1 MTRTHGATLALAAIL
16 ALAPASDAASQSQKT
31 ESQEKT
37 ATASDEKAAA
47 PQDKDKEDKAPE
59 PQPKSKEPPIPSNQ
73 RLNMYGVL
81 PSSAL
86 NDGGMDLPVEMRVP
100 EQYQYLRPDRQFTEG
115 QLSGKQLPPVL
126 TEFKVITKQV
136 KPGDEVRVLARVVSP
151 YNETAPFTSLFYN
164 QELGR
169 AAELYVNFKP
179 DKKDKSLFR
188 GVGKVSKYAAPG
200 RYVVGT
206 TIVPDAV
213 GDRKAYW
220 ADFHKPMQEEDGSP
234 AGFEVLDHPNI
245 DVDGPTLKAVTV
257 ETKTA
262 RAGEDVIHYAIETLD
277 DKSGP
282 VEAEGVWAS
291 PSGSQ
296 WVRTTMVQR
305 SDQPGAFLGAFIL
318 PQWYEGGM
326 WKLQQL
332 ALKDDATNVR
342 YYFESA
348 EPLMKGA
355 AVSIV
360 QDPKKVD
367 REPPKLLALQLSHKE
382 AEVKDQVT
390 ITALVEDNLSG
401 VETIEGYFRSPHGAD
416 AVKIKLKMVDLD
428 LNRPSK
434 IPEPNV
440 WQGTI
445 KLKDTMEMGT
455 WSVARLGL
463 GDRAK
468 NFRTYFSGRE
478 PEITGATCTFIDSE
492 KKEAETTEAK
502 Q

>member
-16 ALAPASDAASQSQKT
+16 VLALASSAVGQSQKA

-47 PQDKDKEDKAPE
+47 AAPHKDGTEDK
-59 PQPKSKEPPIPSNQ
+59 KDPIPSNR

-136 KPGDEVRVLARVVSP
+136 KPGDEVRVVARVVSP
-151 YNETAPFTSLFYN
+151 YNEAAPFTSLFYN

-188 GVGKVSKYAAPG
+188 GIGKVSKYAAPG

-220 ADFHKPMQEEDGSP
+220 ADFHRPMQEEDGSP
-234 AGFEVLDHPNI
+234 AGFEVLDHPNA
-245 DVDGPTLKAVTV
+245 DVDGPTLKSVTV

-282 VEAEGVWAS
+282 VEAEGVWVA
-291 PSGSQ
+291 PSGGQ

-305 SDQPGAFLGAFIL
+305 SDQPGTFLGAFVL
-318 PQWYEGGM
+318 PQWYEGGV

-342 YYFESA
+342 YCFEPG

-367 REPPKLLALQLSHKE
+367 RDPPQLLALQLSHKE
-382 AEVKDQVT
+382 AEVKDLVT

-416 AVKIKLKMVDLD
+416 AVKIKLKMVDVD

-455 WSVARLGL
+455 WSVVRLGL
-463 GDRAK
+463 GDHAK
-468 NFRTYFSGRE
+468 NFRTYFAGRD
-478 PEITGATCTFIDSE
+478 PEITGATCRFIDSE